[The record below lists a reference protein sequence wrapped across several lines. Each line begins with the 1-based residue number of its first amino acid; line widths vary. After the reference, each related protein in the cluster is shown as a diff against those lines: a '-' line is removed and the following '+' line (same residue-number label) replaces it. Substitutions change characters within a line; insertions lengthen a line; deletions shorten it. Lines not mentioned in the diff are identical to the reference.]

1 MRVEE
6 FHMTIVGNQIV
17 VSLDSIL
24 FATDFSP
31 SAETARLYVRALAA
45 RYQSQ
50 VRLMHVVDLGAAFK
64 APDAGLSI
72 DIFCRSGEESLAR
85 LGSEL
90 TSKKIRVETI
100 LCEGT
105 DPATQILQAARERST
120 DLLVIGT
127 RGHKGLARLVLG
139 STAEELIHQARC
151 PILAIGPS
159 VPVPKQP
166 INFQRIVYATD
177 FSPEAAKACVFALSF
192 AQDFGAHLYL
202 CHVLPEGNHQ
212 MNDQELNDR
221 FTSALRNLVPDV
233 AREWCEP
240 ECVLEH
246 GVAADGILLLA
257 QRLKADLIVLG
268 TPKTSHWFD
277 NFKTGVAFQVISSS
291 TCPVLTIRE

>member
-1 MRVEE
+1 
-6 FHMTIVGNQIV
+6 MTIVGNQIV

-50 VRLMHVVDLGAAFK
+50 VRLMHVVDLGAAFQ
-64 APDAGLSI
+64 APDSGLCI
-72 DIFCRSGEESLAR
+72 DIFRRSGEESLAH

-90 TSKKIRVETI
+90 ASEKIRVETI

-105 DPATQILQAARERST
+105 DPATEILQAARKRST

-139 STAEELIHQARC
+139 STAEGLIHHAKC

-202 CHVLPEGNHQ
+202 CHVLPEHPHA
-212 MNDQELNDR
+212 MNDQELNQR
-221 FTSALRNLVPDV
+221 FISELEKLVPDV

-257 QRLKADLIVLG
+257 HRVNADLIVLG
-268 TPKTSHWFD
+268 TRRASHWYDAFRS
-277 NFKTGVAFQVISSS
+277 GVAYQVISNS

>member
-1 MRVEE
+1 
-6 FHMTIVGNQIV
+6 
-17 VSLDSIL
+17 
-24 FATDFSP
+24 
-31 SAETARLYVRALAA
+31 
-45 RYQSQ
+45 
-50 VRLMHVVDLGAAFK
+50 MHVIDLGVAFK

-72 DIFCRSGEESLAR
+72 DIFRRSGEQSLAR
-85 LGSEL
+85 LGREL
-90 TSKKIRVETI
+90 SSIRVETI

-105 DPATQILQAARERST
+105 DPAAQILQAAQDRSI

-139 STAEELIHQARC
+139 STAEELIHQATC
-151 PILAIGPS
+151 PILAIGPF
-159 VPVPKQP
+159 VPAPRHQV
-166 INFQRIVYATD
+166 NFQRIVYATD
-177 FSPEAAKACVFALSF
+177 FSPEAAKACVFALTF

-202 CHVLPEGNHQ
+202 CHVLPEGDHQ

-221 FTSALRNLVPDV
+221 FITALGNLVPGV

-257 QRLKADLIVLG
+257 QRVQADLIVLG
-268 TPKTSHWFD
+268 TRRTSHWFD

>member
-1 MRVEE
+1 
-6 FHMTIVGNQIV
+6 MTIVGNQIV
-17 VSLDSIL
+17 VSLDNVL

-31 SAETARLYVRALAA
+31 SAETARLYVQALAA
-45 RYQSQ
+45 RYQSH
-50 VRLMHVVDLGAAFK
+50 VRLMHVVDIGTAFK

-72 DIFCRSGEESLAR
+72 DVFRRFGEESLAR

-90 TSKKIRVETI
+90 SSENIRVETT

-105 DPATQILQAARERST
+105 EPGPEILRAAGESSP

-127 RGHKGLARLVLG
+127 RGNKGLARLVLG
-139 STAEELIHQARC
+139 STAEMLIHQARC
-151 PILAIGPS
+151 PILAIGPW
-159 VPVPKQP
+159 VPAPKQP
-166 INFQRIVYATD
+166 IGFQRIVYATD

-202 CHVLPEGNHQ
+202 CHVLPQGNDQ

-221 FTSALRNLVPDV
+221 FIDSLRNLVPDV

-257 QRLKADLIVLG
+257 QRVKADLIVLG
-268 TPKTSHWFD
+268 TRKTSHWFD

-291 TCPVLTIRE
+291 PCPVLTIRA

>member
-1 MRVEE
+1 
-6 FHMTIVGNQIV
+6 MTIVGNQIV
-17 VSLDSIL
+17 VSLDNLL

-31 SAETARLYVRALAA
+31 SAETARLYVQALAA
-45 RYQSQ
+45 RYQSH
-50 VRLMHVVDLGAAFK
+50 VRLMHVVDIGPAFK

-72 DIFCRSGEESLAR
+72 DVFRRFGEESLAR
-85 LGSEL
+85 LGSEF
-90 TSKKIRVETI
+90 SSEKIRVETT

-105 DPATQILQAARERST
+105 DPGPEILREAGESSP

-127 RGHKGLARLVLG
+127 RGNKGLARLVLG
-139 STAEELIHQARC
+139 STAEKLIHQARC
-151 PILAIGPS
+151 PILAIGPR
-159 VPVPKQP
+159 VPAPKQP
-166 INFQRIVYATD
+166 IGFQRIVYATD

-202 CHVLPEGNHQ
+202 CHVLPQGNDQ

-221 FTSALRNLVPDV
+221 FIDALRNLVPDV

-257 QRLKADLIVLG
+257 QRVKADLIVLG
-268 TPKTSHWFD
+268 TRKTSHWFD

-291 TCPVLTIRE
+291 PCPVLTIRA

>member
-1 MRVEE
+1 
-6 FHMTIVGNQIV
+6 MTIVGDRIV
-17 VSLDSIL
+17 VSLYNIL

-31 SAETARLYVRALAA
+31 SAETARFYVKALAA

-50 VRLMHVVDLGAAFK
+50 VRLMHVVDLGTAFK

-72 DIFCRSGEESLAR
+72 DMFRRFGEESLAQ

-90 TSKKIRVETI
+90 TSEKVRVETI

-105 DPATQILQAARERST
+105 ATVPEILRASRERPT

-127 RGHKGLARLVLG
+127 RGNKGLARLVLG
-139 STAEELIHQARC
+139 STAEELIHQAGC
-151 PILAIGPS
+151 PILVIGPW
-159 VPVPKQP
+159 VPAPKP
-166 INFQRIVYATD
+166 PVGFQQIVYATD

-202 CHVLPEGNHQ
+202 CHVLPQGNDQ
-212 MNDQELNDR
+212 MKDQELNDR
-221 FTSALRNLVPDV
+221 FIDSLRNLVPDV

-257 QRLKADLIVLG
+257 QRVKADLIVLG
-268 TPKTSHWFD
+268 TRKTSHWFD
-277 NFKTGVAFQVISSS
+277 NFKTGVAFQVISGSP
-291 TCPVLTIRE
+291 CPVLTIRA

>member
-1 MRVEE
+1 
-6 FHMTIVGNQIV
+6 MTIVGNQIV

-31 SAETARLYVRALAA
+31 IAAIARAYVQALAA

-50 VRLMHVVDLGAAFK
+50 ARLMHVVDLNAAFK
-64 APDAGLSI
+64 GADAGLSI
-72 DIFCRSGEESLAR
+72 DIFRRFGEQSLAN

-90 TSKKIRVETI
+90 SAEKVGVETV

-105 DPATQILQAARERST
+105 DPAEVILEEAGERRT

-127 RGHKGLARLVLG
+127 RGHKGVAKLVLG
-139 STAEELIHQARC
+139 STAEKLIHRAMC
-151 PILAIGPS
+151 PILVIGPS
-159 VPVPKQP
+159 VPAPKLP
-166 INFQRIVYATD
+166 ISFERIVYATD

-202 CHVLPEGNHQ
+202 CHVLPDGSHR
-212 MNDQELNDR
+212 MNDQDLNER
-221 FTSALRNLVPDV
+221 FIRSLKNLVPDV

-246 GVAADGILLLA
+246 GVAADGILLLE
-257 QRLKADLIVLG
+257 QRVKADLIVLG
-268 TPKTSHWFD
+268 TRKTSHWFD
-277 NFKTGVAFQVISSS
+277 MFKTGVAFQVISDSQ
-291 TCPVLTIRE
+291 CPVLTIRE

>member
-1 MRVEE
+1 
-6 FHMTIVGNQIV
+6 MTIFGNQIA
-17 VSLDSIL
+17 VSLDTIL
-24 FATDFSP
+24 LATDFSP
-31 SAETARLYVRALAA
+31 SAETARLYVQALVA
-45 RYQSQ
+45 RYQSK

-72 DIFCRSGEESLAR
+72 DILRRIGEDSLAR

-90 TSKKIRVETI
+90 VSKKIRVETI
-100 LCEGT
+100 LCEGI
-105 DPATQILQAARERST
+105 DPAAEILQAAQDRSI
-120 DLLVIGT
+120 DLMVIGT

-151 PILAIGPS
+151 PILAIGPA
-159 VPVPKQP
+159 VPLLKQP
-166 INFQRIVYATD
+166 VNFQRIVYATD

-202 CHVLPEGNHQ
+202 CHVLPEGTDQ

-221 FTSALRNLVPDV
+221 FKSALERLIPDV

-246 GVAADGILLLA
+246 GVATDGILLLA
-257 QRLKADLIVLG
+257 QRVKADLIVLG
-268 TPKTSHWFD
+268 TRKTSHWYD

-291 TCPVLTIRE
+291 PCPVLTIRE